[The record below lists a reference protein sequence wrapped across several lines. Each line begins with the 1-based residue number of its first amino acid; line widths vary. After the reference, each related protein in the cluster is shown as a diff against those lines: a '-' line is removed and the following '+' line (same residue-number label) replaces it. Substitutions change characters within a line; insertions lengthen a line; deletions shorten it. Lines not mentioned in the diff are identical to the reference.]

1 MPKPSPRRC
10 AAGSSTCDVRHLTA
24 ATKEAWNIQAG
35 SGITNGKP
43 PAGNAFVTN
52 ADRAPSAAPLAG
64 IRVLELGH
72 YVAAPFA
79 TRLLADLGAEI
90 IKVEPPGGD
99 PVRQWGARYKG
110 SAPWWSVHARN
121 KRCIS
126 LDLKKPEARRI
137 VLELIASCD
146 ALVENFRPGQLAK
159 MGLGETELRAAKPDL
174 VIARISGYGQDGPGR
189 DQAAFGVIGE
199 AIGGLRHLTDHPP
212 GTSDLPPVR
221 VGVSIGDSVAGIYA
235 ALGVVSALLRRDRT
249 GQGGD
254 IDVALSE
261 AVFSLL
267 EGALPE
273 YGTLGTVRQPTGGG
287 IATAAPTNA
296 YRARDGIW
304 MLIAANSDPLF
315 RKLAALMGQPGLAD
329 DPDYA
334 GNQARCRNVAALDR
348 LIGAWS
354 ATLDAVDLDAA
365 LATADI
371 PHTRVYTVADIA
383 ADPQFRARQMVQEV
397 DDAILGPVLHP
408 GVVPRMD
415 GVSPVPRSTG
425 PAVGADTADV
435 LRDLLGYDAATLSTL
450 KADGVL

>member
-1 MPKPSPRRC
+1 M
-10 AAGSSTCDVRHLTA
+10 
-24 ATKEAWNIQAG
+24 
-35 SGITNGKP
+35 
-43 PAGNAFVTN
+43 
-52 ADRAPSAAPLAG
+52 APDTAPLAG

-79 TRLLADLGAEI
+79 TRLLGDLGADI
-90 IKVEPPGGD
+90 IKIEPPGGD

-126 LDLKKPEARRI
+126 LDLKKPEARAI
-137 VLELIASCD
+137 VLDLIRSCD

-159 MGLGETELRAAKPDL
+159 MGLGETELRAVKPDL

-199 AIGGLRHLTDHPP
+199 AIGGLRHLTDHAP

-235 ALGVVSALLRRDRT
+235 AFGVVAALLRRDRT
-249 GQGGD
+249 GRGGD

-273 YGTLGTVRQPTGGG
+273 YGALGTVRQPSGGG
-287 IATAAPTNA
+287 IATAAPSNA
-296 YRARDGIW
+296 YRSRDGIW

-315 RKLAALMGQPGLAD
+315 RKLAALMGQPALAD
-329 DPDYA
+329 DAEYS
-334 GNQARCRNVAALDR
+334 GNQARCANVGALDR
-348 LIGAWS
+348 IIGDWS
-354 ATLDAVDLDAA
+354 ATLDSSALDTA
-365 LATADI
+365 LAGAGI
-371 PHTRVYTVADIA
+371 PHTRVFTVADIA

-397 DDAILGPVLHP
+397 DDPELGAILHP
-408 GVVPRMD
+408 GVVPKMD
-415 GVSPVPRSTG
+415 GLSPMPRSTG
-425 PAVGADTADV
+425 PAIGADTAEV
-435 LRDLLGYDAATLSTL
+435 LRDLLGYDADKIAALQ
-450 KADGVL
+450 AEGVF

>member
-1 MPKPSPRRC
+1 MSTKP
-10 AAGSSTCDVRHLTA
+10 AL
-24 ATKEAWNIQAG
+24 
-35 SGITNGKP
+35 
-43 PAGNAFVTN
+43 
-52 ADRAPSAAPLAG
+52 PSAAPLAG

-90 IKVEPPGGD
+90 IKVEPPSGD
-99 PVRQWGARYKG
+99 PVREWGARHKG
-110 SAPWWSVHARN
+110 STPWWSVHARN

-126 LDLKKPEARRI
+126 LDLKKPEAKRI
-137 VLELIASCD
+137 VLDIVRSCD

-159 MGLGETELRAAKPDL
+159 MGLGEAELRAAKPDL

-199 AIGGLRHLTDHPP
+199 AIGGLRHLPDHKP
-212 GTSDLPPVR
+212 GTSELPPVR

-235 ALGVVSALLRRDRT
+235 ALGVLAALLRRDRT
-249 GQGGD
+249 GVGGD

-273 YGTLGTVRQPTGGG
+273 YGALGSVRQPTGGG
-287 IATAAPTNA
+287 IATAAPSNA
-296 YRARDGIW
+296 YKSQDGVW

-315 RKLAALMGQPGLAD
+315 RKLTTLMNQPALAD
-329 DPDYA
+329 DPSYS
-334 GNQARCRNVAALDR
+334 GNQARCANAPALDD

-354 ATLDAVDLDAA
+354 RTFDIVALDAA
-365 LATADI
+365 LAAAGI
-371 PHTRVYTVADIA
+371 PHTRVFTVADIA
-383 ADPQFRARQMVQEV
+383 ADPQFRARQMVLEV
-397 DDAILGPVLHP
+397 NDPQLGPMLHP
-408 GVVPRMD
+408 GVVPRID

-425 PAVGADTADV
+425 PSIGADNEDV
-435 LRDLLGYDAATLSTL
+435 LRGLLGYDDEQIASL
-450 KADGVL
+450 KAEGVL

>member
-1 MPKPSPRRC
+1 MSTKP
-10 AAGSSTCDVRHLTA
+10 AL
-24 ATKEAWNIQAG
+24 
-35 SGITNGKP
+35 
-43 PAGNAFVTN
+43 
-52 ADRAPSAAPLAG
+52 PSAAPLAG

-90 IKVEPPGGD
+90 IKVEPPSGD
-99 PVRQWGARYKG
+99 PVREWGARHKG
-110 SAPWWSVHARN
+110 STPWWSVHARN

-126 LDLKKPEARRI
+126 LDLKKPEAKRI
-137 VLELIASCD
+137 VLDLVRSCD

-159 MGLGETELRAAKPDL
+159 MGLGEAELRAAKPDL

-199 AIGGLRHLTDHPP
+199 AIGGLRHLTDHKP
-212 GTSDLPPVR
+212 GTSELPPVR

-235 ALGVVSALLRRDRT
+235 ALGVLAALLRRDRT
-249 GQGGD
+249 GVGGD

-273 YGTLGTVRQPTGGG
+273 YGALGSVRQPTGGG
-287 IATAAPTNA
+287 IATAAPSNA
-296 YRARDGIW
+296 YKSQDGVW

-315 RKLAALMGQPGLAD
+315 RKLTTLMNQPALAD
-329 DPDYA
+329 DPRYS
-334 GNQARCRNVAALDR
+334 GNQARCANAPALDD

-354 ATLDAVDLDAA
+354 RTLDIVALDAA
-365 LATADI
+365 LAAAGI
-371 PHTRVYTVADIA
+371 PHTRVFTVADIA
-383 ADPQFRARQMVQEV
+383 ADPQFRARQMVLEV
-397 DDAILGPVLHP
+397 NDPQLGPILHP
-408 GVVPRMD
+408 GVVPRID

-425 PAVGADTADV
+425 PSIGADNEDV
-435 LRDLLGYDAATLSTL
+435 LRGLLGYDDEQIASL
-450 KADGVL
+450 KAEGVL

>member
-1 MPKPSPRRC
+1 MP
-10 AAGSSTCDVRHLTA
+10 TA
-24 ATKEAWNIQAG
+24 AVPDIA
-35 SGITNGKP
+35 P
-43 PAGNAFVTN
+43 PT
-52 ADRAPSAAPLAG
+52 APLAG

-79 TRLLADLGAEI
+79 TRLLADLGAEVV
-90 IKVEPPGGD
+90 KVEPPGGD

-137 VLELIASCD
+137 VLELVRSCD
-146 ALVENFRPGQLAK
+146 ALVENFRPGQLAA
-159 MGLGETELRAAKPDL
+159 MGLGEAELRAVRPDL
-174 VIARISGYGQDGPGR
+174 VIARVSGYGQDGPGR

-199 AIGGLRHLTDHPP
+199 AIGGLRHLTDHKP

-221 VGVSIGDSVAGIYA
+221 VGVSIGDSIAGIYA
-235 ALGVVSALLRRDRT
+235 ALGVVAALLRRGRT
-249 GQGGD
+249 GAGGTV
-254 IDVALSE
+254 DVALSE

-273 YGTLGTVRQPTGGG
+273 YGALGTVRQPTGGA

-296 YRARDGIW
+296 YRSRDGVW

-315 RKLAALMGQPGLAD
+315 RKLAAAMGRPELAD
-329 DPDYA
+329 RPEFS
-334 GNQARCRNVAALDR
+334 GNQARCAHAAALDGLIGDWAATLDVAALD
-348 LIGAWS
+348 
-354 ATLDAVDLDAA
+354 AA
-365 LATADI
+365 LGAAGI
-371 PHTRVYTVADIA
+371 PHTRAFTVADIA

-397 DDAILGPVLHP
+397 DDPLLGGPILHP

-425 PAVGADTADV
+425 PAVGADNESV
-435 LRDLLGYDAATLSTL
+435 LRELLGLDAGRVAAL

>member
-1 MPKPSPRRC
+1 MQN
-10 AAGSSTCDVRHLTA
+10 ADA
-24 ATKEAWNIQAG
+24 AT
-35 SGITNGKP
+35 S
-43 PAGNAFVTN
+43 
-52 ADRAPSAAPLAG
+52 DAPLAG
-64 IRVLELGH
+64 VRVLELGH

-79 TRLLADLGAEI
+79 TRLLGDLGADI
-90 IKVEPPGGD
+90 IKVEPPNGD

-126 LDLKKPEARRI
+126 LDLKKPEARAI
-137 VLELIASCD
+137 VLDLVRSCD

-159 MGLGETELRAAKPDL
+159 MGLGEAELRAARPDL

-199 AIGGLRHLTDHPP
+199 AIGGLRHLTDHKP

-235 ALGVVSALLRRDRT
+235 ALGVVSALVRRGRT
-249 GQGGD
+249 GKGGE

-261 AVFSLL
+261 SVFSLL
-267 EGALPE
+267 EGVLPE
-273 YGTLGTVRQPTGGG
+273 YGTLGAVRQPSGGG
-287 IATAAPTNA
+287 IPTAAPTNA
-296 YRARDGIW
+296 YRSRDGVW

-315 RKLAALMGQPGLAD
+315 RKLAAVMGRPDLAD

-334 GNQARCRNVAALDR
+334 GNQARCANVAALDR
-348 LIGAWS
+348 IIGAWS
-354 ATLDAVDLDAA
+354 ATLEIEALDAV
-365 LATADI
+365 LAGADV
-371 PHTRVYTVADIA
+371 PHTRVFTVADIA

-397 DDAILGPVLHP
+397 DDAMLGPVLHP

-425 PAVGADTADV
+425 PAIGADNTEILRDV
-435 LRDLLGYDAATLSTL
+435 LGYGAEKIAMLV
-450 KADGVL
+450 KEKVL

>member
-1 MPKPSPRRC
+1 MP
-10 AAGSSTCDVRHLTA
+10 
-24 ATKEAWNIQAG
+24 N
-35 SGITNGKP
+35 
-43 PAGNAFVTN
+43 
-52 ADRAPSAAPLAG
+52 AAPLAG

-79 TRLLADLGAEI
+79 TRLLGDLGAEI

-126 LDLKKPEARRI
+126 LDLKKPEARHI
-137 VLELIASCD
+137 VLDLIHSCD

-159 MGLGETELRAAKPDL
+159 MGLGEAELRAVKPDL

-199 AIGGLRHLTDHPP
+199 AIGGLRHLTDHKP

-221 VGVSIGDSVAGIYA
+221 VGVSIGDSIAGIYA

-249 GQGGD
+249 GKGGD

-261 AVFSLL
+261 SVFSLL

-273 YGTLGTVRQPTGGG
+273 YGALGSVRQPTGGG
-287 IATAAPTNA
+287 IATAAPSNA
-296 YRARDGIW
+296 YRSRDGVWI
-304 MLIAANSDPLF
+304 LIAANSDPLF
-315 RKLAALMGQPGLAD
+315 RTLVKLMGKPELAD
-329 DPDYA
+329 CPDYS
-334 GNQARCRNVAALDR
+334 GNQARCAHAAALDR
-348 LIGAWS
+348 LIGDWIAG
-354 ATLDAVDLDAA
+354 LDVAAVDAA
-365 LATADI
+365 LAGADI
-371 PHTRVYTVADIA
+371 PHTRVFTVADIA

-397 DDAILGPVLHP
+397 DDAMLGPILHP
-408 GVVPRMD
+408 GVVPKMD

-425 PAVGADTADV
+425 PAIGADNEGV
-435 LRDLLGYDAATLSTL
+435 LRDILGYDRAKVAAL
-450 KADGVL
+450 AAAGVL